1 MARFARGKNSLAIS
15 DRSGQAFPYSEMVIE
30 WNGSRVH
37 VSEFEAKH
45 PQLEPKPTTADGQ
58 GLRNAR
64 PQIFTQA
71 SGDGGFMNVDLTLPG
86 DFAFE
91 SNSGMVPDDGSSV
104 NNRRQALISLGK
116 HVPPNP
122 FLPSCPGTLL

>member
-1 MARFARGKNSLAIS
+1 MSNLSRGKYAQFIS

-37 VSEFEAKH
+37 ISEFEAKH

-58 GLRNAR
+58 GLQNAR
-64 PQIFTQA
+64 PQIFPSNQI
-71 SGDGGFMNVDLTLPG
+71 GGGNMVANLTLPG

-91 SNSGMVPDDGSSV
+91 SSGMIPDDGSV
-104 NNRRQALISLGK
+104 ANNKRQANMEVGEVEISI
-116 HVPPNP
+116 
-122 FLPSCPGTLL
+122 S

>member
-1 MARFARGKNSLAIS
+1 MSNLSKGKYAQFIS
-15 DRSGQAFPYSEMVIE
+15 DRSGMAFPYSEMVIE

-64 PQIFTQA
+64 PQIFTIA
-71 SGDGGFMNVDLTLPG
+71 SGGGGGIVADLTLPG
-86 DFAFE
+86 DFAFH
-91 SNSGMVPDDGSSV
+91 SNSGMLPDDGSEV
-104 NNRRQALISLGK
+104 NNKRQALISLGS
-116 HVPPNP
+116 V
-122 FLPSCPGTLL
+122 TVTT

>member
-1 MARFARGKNSLAIS
+1 MSNLSKGKYAKAIS
-15 DRSGQAFPYSEMVIE
+15 DRSGLEFPYSEMVTE

-37 VSEFEAKH
+37 VSEFEPKQ

-58 GLRNAR
+58 GLLNAR

-86 DFAFE
+86 DFAFQ
-91 SNSGMVPDDGSSV
+91 SNNGMIPDNGSSV
-104 NNRRQALISLGK
+104 NNRRQALVTLGS
-116 HVPPNP
+116 V
-122 FLPSCPGTLL
+122 TVTT